1 MNNVQVEKRVLTIDG
16 AAADQMRQCTM
27 RREQN
32 AKTLGVATVDY
43 ERLKAMIVQ
52 KIADD
57 VAEQQAIGTAALTAI
72 GIDPTSGT
80 YQIDLDTNTV
90 LRIVDGVAVSV
101 CV

>member
-1 MNNVQVEKRVLTIDG
+1 
-16 AAADQMRQCTM
+16 
-27 RREQN
+27 
-32 AKTLGVATVDY
+32 
-43 ERLKAMIVQ
+43 MIVQ